1 MPNFTGTLNQS
12 DVFASL
18 YNMIISQQIFA
29 DNIADTKSTLVDMSR
44 VDGSLYGDRMVSL
57 S

>member
-1 MPNFTGTLNQS
+1 MEFTGTLNHNE
-12 DVFASL
+12 VFAAL
-18 YNMIISQQIFA
+18 YNMIISQEVFA
-29 DNIADTKSTLVDMSR
+29 NNVYDTKSTLADMSR

>member
-1 MPNFTGTLNQS
+1 MPAFNGQLNS
-12 DVFASL
+12 NEIFAAI
-18 YNMIISQQIFA
+18 YNMIISQQVFA
-29 DNIADTKSTLVDMSR
+29 DNIYETKSTLADMSR